1 MMDELTRFFLVFVV
15 GSVGQL
21 MDGTLGMG
29 FGVFSAS
36 MLLTAGF
43 APVAV
48 VATVNTA
55 KILTGIFSGLA
66 HWRAGNVR
74 VGWLLPLIVPGI
86 AGGVLGAHFL
96 VSVPQDRFRFWMALV
111 LVLMGLFILCR
122 CLFPGLF
129 VRGSSQGESKVRWI
143 RSLSLVILGLA
154 AGALNASSGAYGP
167 FATSGLMLIT
177 RAKTSRAVGT
187 VNFAEIFVA
196 ASVISTFLFK
206 KGLHAPSWDLV
217 LALVLGG
224 ALTAPL
230 AAYACRKLP
239 TKLLQLGVGLALISL
254 NLRAVIS
261 QLG

>member
-1 MMDELTRFFLVFVV
+1 MDELTRFFMVFVV

-21 MDGTLGMG
+21 VDGTLGMG

-36 MLLTAGF
+36 MLLSAGF

-74 VGWLLPLIVPGI
+74 VSWLLPLILPG
-86 AGGVLGAHFL
+86 ALGGVLGAHLL
-96 VSVPQDRFRFWMALV
+96 VSIPQERFRFWMAVV
-111 LVLMGLFILCR
+111 LVVMGLLILCR

-129 VRGSSQGESKVRWI
+129 VSNSSNGEGKARLF
-143 RSLSLVILGLA
+143 RRFALLFLGFA
-154 AGALNASSGAYGP
+154 AGALNAVSGAYGP
-167 FATSGLMLIT
+167 FATSGLILIT

-196 ASVISTFLFK
+196 VSVISTFLFR
-206 KGLHAPSWDLV
+206 KGLHTPSWDLV

-230 AAYACRKLP
+230 AAWACRSLP
-239 TKLLQLGVGLALISL
+239 PKLLQVGVGFALISL
-254 NLRAVIS
+254 NIGVLIS

>member
-1 MMDELTRFFLVFVV
+1 MIDELARFALVFLV

-21 MDGTLGMG
+21 VDGTLGMG

-43 APVAV
+43 APVSV

-55 KILTGIFSGLA
+55 KVLTGIFSGLA

-74 VGWLLPLIVPGI
+74 VSWLLPLILPGI
-86 AGGVLGAHFL
+86 AGGVLGAHLL
-96 VSVPQDRFRFWMALV
+96 VTVPQEKFRFWMAVV
-111 LVLMGLFILCR
+111 LVVMGLLILCR

-129 VRGSSQGESKVRWI
+129 LRSTPAGESKLRWF
-143 RSLSLVILGLA
+143 RRVGLVALGFG
-154 AGALNASSGAYGP
+154 AGALNAVSGAYGP

-196 ASVISTFLFK
+196 ATVISTFLWQ
-206 KGLHAPSWDLV
+206 KGLQASSWGMV

-224 ALTAPL
+224 AVTAPL
-230 AAYACRKLP
+230 AAYFCRSLP
-239 TKLLQLGVGLALISL
+239 PKLLQVGVGVALISL
-254 NLRAVIS
+254 NVGALIS
-261 QLG
+261 QFK

>member
-1 MMDELTRFFLVFVV
+1 MVDELWRFFLVFLV
-15 GSVGQL
+15 GSAGQL

-36 MLLTAGF
+36 MLLATGY

-74 VGWLLPLIVPGI
+74 VSWLLPVIVPGI

-96 VSVPQDRFRFWMALV
+96 VSVPPERFRFWMALV
-111 LVLMGLFILCR
+111 LVLMGLLILVR
-122 CLFPGLF
+122 CFFPGLF
-129 VRGSSQGESKVRWI
+129 VRGSSQGDSKARWI
-143 RSLSLVILGLA
+143 RSFSLVILGLA
-154 AGALNASSGAYGP
+154 AGVLNAASGAYGP

-177 RAKTSRAVGT
+177 RAKMSRAIGT

-196 ASVISTFLFK
+196 ASVISTFLFQ
-206 KGLHAPSWDLV
+206 KGSHAASWDLV

-230 AAYACRKLP
+230 AAHACRALP
-239 TKLLQLGVGLALISL
+239 PRLLQAGVGLALIGL
-254 NLRAVIS
+254 NLGAVIS

>member
-1 MMDELTRFFLVFVV
+1 MIDELARFTLVFLV

-21 MDGTLGMG
+21 VDGTLGMG

-43 APVAV
+43 APVTV

-55 KILTGIFSGLA
+55 KVLTGIFSGLA

-86 AGGVLGAHFL
+86 AGAILGAHLL
-96 VSVPQDRFRFWMALV
+96 VAVPQDRFRFWMAAV
-111 LVLMGLFILCR
+111 LVVMGLLILCR

-129 VRGSSQGESKVRWI
+129 LRSSANGESKLRWL
-143 RSLSLVILGLA
+143 RRLGLLVLGFG
-154 AGALNASSGAYGP
+154 AGALNAVSGAYGP

-177 RAKTSRAVGT
+177 HAKTSRAVGT
-187 VNFAEIFVA
+187 VNFAEIFIA
-196 ASVISTFLFK
+196 ATVISTFLLQ
-206 KGLHAPSWDLV
+206 KGLQASSWELV

-224 ALTAPL
+224 AVTAPL
-230 AAYACRKLP
+230 AAYFCRSLP
-239 TKLLQLGVGLALISL
+239 PKLLQVGVGIALISL
-254 NLRAVIS
+254 NVGALIS
-261 QLG
+261 QFK